1 MKHALSVTGILNALA
16 VAGLIAGCTNSDS
29 ATAPVTTEMTED
41 FDHDHT
47 HQHSDHADHEHHHDD
62 GFQGEHAHGHSHSH
76 RHGEPLHGGRIV
88 SIGHTHHGKGATH
101 FHAEVMP
108 IVEDTIRFHLLTE
121 SDEGKSIDLAIEQ
134 TEIPGI
140 ISIKSAE
147 SVSVDCVFKGTGD
160 GDESSEFF
168 LKIPERLTR
177 GEAFSVVIPK
187 LTVRGHR
194 QNFSFTAK
202 RSDHGHSHEHDDDHA
217 HGDHEH
223 EDGDD
228 RAHDKATA
236 QDQPSDA
243 EKADASG
250 DNSAE
255 TSENDAVNSKAASTE
270 ESGNE

>member
-1 MKHALSVTGILNALA
+1 MRHVPGIFSMCSLLFLA
-16 VAGLIAGCTNSDS
+16 ALIAGCAEP
-29 ATAPVTTEMTED
+29 ATPPVTTEMTED

-62 GFQGEHAHGHSHSH
+62 GFHGEHAHGHSHSH

-88 SIGHTHHGKGATH
+88 SIGHTHHGEGASH

-108 IVEDTIRFHLLTE
+108 IEDDTIRFHLLTE
-121 SDEGKSIDLAIEQ
+121 SDEGKSIDLAIKQ

-140 ISIKSAE
+140 ISIRSAE
-147 SVSVDCVFKGTGD
+147 SVSVDCIFKGAGED
-160 GDESSEFF
+160 GESSEFS
-168 LKIPERLTR
+168 LEIPDRLAK
-177 GEAFSVVIPK
+177 GESFSVVIPK
-187 LTVRGHR
+187 LTVGGHR

-202 RSDHGHSHEHDDDHA
+202 RSGHGHSHKHDDDHK

-228 RAHDKATA
+228 HAHDKVSEDDHASE
-236 QDQPSDA
+236 P
-243 EKADASG
+243 EEADTSG
-250 DNSAE
+250 DSSAE
-255 TSENDAVNSKAASTE
+255 PSKSDAVNSKTAATE